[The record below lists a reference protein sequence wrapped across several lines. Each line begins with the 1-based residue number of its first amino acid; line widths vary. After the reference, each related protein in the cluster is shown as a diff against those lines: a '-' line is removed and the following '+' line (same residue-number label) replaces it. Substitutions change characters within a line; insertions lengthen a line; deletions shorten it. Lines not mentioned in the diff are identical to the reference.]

1 MVGALGFKGLG
12 VREFLGFRV
21 LGSRVVCGLGG
32 GGVAENNNRGGGGGC
47 CFLEG
52 ENKNRGGFW
61 CLGSLEGWEFLGLG
75 MACAR

>member
-21 LGSRVVCGLGG
+21 LGSRVVCGLG
-32 GGVAENNNRGGGGGC
+32 RGLLRTTIGGGC